1 MPVLKMMSVESTN
14 CYTVWDFS
22 QSLSLISAKSR
33 GKQVGVGRVE
43 WKIWIRR
50 MSEGLVW
57 QLLIPLLQERSR
69 SHLDTFVSF
78 CSIHI
83 LRGFE
88 NTRAQLDTFAVEL
101 MGWDAISL
109 NKSISICNVF
119 PLIRPP
125 LAWSVCEEK
134 RCITG
139 LIKDT
144 FFFFSD
150 HLFRLVRFERRGTC
164 VRVFEGRECVA
175 LFQNI

>member
-1 MPVLKMMSVESTN
+1 ME
-14 CYTVWDFS
+14 
-22 QSLSLISAKSR
+22 
-33 GKQVGVGRVE
+33 VGRME

-88 NTRAQLDTFAVEL
+88 NTRAQFDTFAVEL
-101 MGWDAISL
+101 MGWDAIGL
-109 NKSISICNVF
+109 NKSISICNMF

-125 LAWSVCEEK
+125 PAWSVCEEK
-134 RCITG
+134 RCITCP
-139 LIKDT
+139 IKDNIVV
-144 FFFFSD
+144 FFSD
-150 HLFRLVRFERRGTC
+150 HLFRLVWFERRGTYLC
-164 VRVFEGRECVA
+164 VWGQGVCSSVSEY
-175 LFQNI
+175 LI